1 MLNMERVYLFQNWEF
16 GSESLDDFKKWDIR
30 GEKYKIL
37 KQQDIYVH
45 TDSQCG
51 FLIMSLNKE
60 KLLEVAEKR
69 KQEKI
74 KEYES
79 KIEYIKGIEFN

>member
-1 MLNMERVYLFQNWEF
+1 MERVYLFQNWNF
-16 GSESLDDFKKWDIR
+16 GSETLDEFKKWDI
-30 GEKYKIL
+30 GGNIYKKL
-37 KQQDIYVH
+37 KEQDIYVH
-45 TDSQCG
+45 TNSQWG

-69 KQEKI
+69 KQGQI

-79 KIEYIKGIEFN
+79 KIEYIKSIEFN